1 MNKKSFFQKILFTG
15 ILIIS
20 LLSSCSGS
28 ISPSLEL
35 DDDVMLVS
43 FAYDWNNTVVQD
55 TAVLSCKQT
64 LVYSSS
70 GKEISVSPIAYVKL
84 WVKQDTFLSTSVVSV
99 KPSNLDVT
107 SAASSSGVSPVRHVL
122 RKSFELNDTQV
133 VMAEICYED
142 VNLSSK
148 STGEILPHLEITD
161 FSLSYMQV
169 MKDENSLNNY
179 IVSITFSAPWS
190 VVNRGDRGTEDMS
203 ISYVKS
209 SVDGQSDQLLFTS
222 YDTGAEWMDKS
233 SFKLFVNKID
243 TWTLSG
249 VKSNKIYSPI
259 LPFSLKVSE
268 KPSVL
273 AENLEFSSQVSLTQT
288 KASKI
293 NADEAWNIQSRT
305 GVQTVRF
312 DNGQQNFIHAYSY
325 PIYEASVKV
334 DGQEIGF
341 DLPVVFDVDIKSSK
355 VGDNSKKLTSEAT
368 AVFCDKTFEASSST
382 LLILDTSGT
391 GSDDNNGSS
400 SEDGNGDEQGNGG
413 TDVTTPPTSD
423 TALKYGRIIDF
434 QVSAVLDVDAYQ
446 NGGEITKKAVVIR
459 FEEGYYFGVC
469 DFEEDFPTQFTY
481 TQSGYSGFNSAAQT
495 KAGKPFRIAR
505 AVVYKDAIKWL
516 AEDNSLIMGI
526 DKLSCSLFGWKN
538 IVGGLYSA
546 FINTYSSSYSQDRYS
561 LTLTAPNGRSMTFQ
575 SRAL

>member
-20 LLSSCSGS
+20 LLSGCSGFM
-28 ISPSLEL
+28 SPTLEL
-35 DDDVMLVS
+35 DDDVTLVS
-43 FAYDWNNTVVQD
+43 FAYDWDNSVVQD

-70 GKEISVSPIAYVKL
+70 GKEVSVSPIAYVKL
-84 WVKQDTFLSTSVVSV
+84 WVKQDTVLSTSVMSV
-99 KPSNLDVT
+99 KPSNLNV
-107 SAASSSGVSPVRHVL
+107 SSASSSSGALPVRHVL
-122 RKSFELNDTQV
+122 HKSFELNDTQV

-161 FSLSYMQV
+161 FSLSDMQV

-222 YDTGAEWMDKS
+222 YDTGAEWVDKS

-305 GVQTVRF
+305 GIQTVRF

-325 PIYEASVKV
+325 PIYEASVSV
-334 DGQEIGF
+334 DGQKIVF
-341 DLPVVFDVDIKSSK
+341 DLPVNFEVDIKTSK
-355 VGDNSKKLTSEAT
+355 VGENSKKLTSEAM
-368 AVFCDKTFEASSST
+368 ASFFDKTFEALSST
-382 LLILDTSGT
+382 LIILDTSGT
-391 GSDDNNGSS
+391 GSDNNDGSS
-400 SEDGNGDEQGNGG
+400 DEDGDDGENGNDD
-413 TDVTTPPTSD
+413 TDVVTPPSGT
-423 TALKYGRIIDF
+423 TLKYGRIIDF

-481 TQSGYSGFNSAAQT
+481 TQSGYSGFNSAAQPQ
-495 KAGKPFRIAR
+495 AGKPFRIAR

-546 FINTYSSSYSQDRYS
+546 FINTYASSYSQDRYS